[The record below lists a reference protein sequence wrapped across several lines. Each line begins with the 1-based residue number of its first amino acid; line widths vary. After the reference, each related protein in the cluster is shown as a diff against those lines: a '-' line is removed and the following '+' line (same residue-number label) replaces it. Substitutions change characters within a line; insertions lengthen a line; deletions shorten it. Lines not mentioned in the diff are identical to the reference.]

1 MSVGGCADGSTHRE
15 LEALGVVDVEGV
27 SVEVATSADRGIC
40 SRVLDE
46 DWVCQPLDH
55 DQGQAMQWAQLKRE
69 PGAPLLLRVVAAADA
84 TIEGLDGAERVRVA
98 EHDLVL
104 AAVDSGPVC
113 FRAGLPT
120 ATELG
125 RIVVNEAALDNGS
138 GVTMPAEVEP
148 GTGTGCN

>member
-1 MSVGGCADGSTHRE
+1 MTKGKQCNGRSWSASLGHRCSSVSFAS
-15 LEALGVVDVEGV
+15 
-27 SVEVATSADRGIC
+27 
-40 SRVLDE
+40 
-46 DWVCQPLDH
+46 
-55 DQGQAMQWAQLKRE
+55 
-69 PGAPLLLRVVAAADA
+69 ADA

-138 GVTMPAEVEP
+138 DVTMPAEVEP